1 MIPRLEYN
9 QQIRGRKMGRRQLQA
24 AVLAGALVLSP
35 ALAGAHSLTD
45 VLIAAYRNS
54 NLLAASRAGLRA
66 QDETVAQ
73 AGAGL
78 KPTVDL
84 SGQGT
89 LAINTLQG
97 DLTDTWQAGLT
108 ANLVL
113 YDSGRTPA
121 AIASAEAAIMA
132 SRAGLKAAE
141 QGVLLGAVAAYMDV
155 RRDLEVVSLSR
166 NNLRVLKEQV
176 DAVNGRFA
184 VGEVTRTDVSQTLA
198 RLAASEAGLAAAEG
212 ALAISSQNFL
222 AAVGLPPNDLE
233 APPPIPDLPGSLAD
247 AIAIALGQHPS
258 IAAARHAQDA
268 AAHDFE
274 RARGASGPTVSLS
287 GQLGVQINDP
297 VPDTTVGGASAT
309 LGAVMPL
316 YQGGT
321 LDSLERQAMAVLDQ
335 RKFELQD
342 TARQVQQAVAIAWAN
357 LGIARAQIAASR
369 EQIEASQVA
378 WEGVSVE
385 ATLGA
390 RTTLDVL
397 NAEQELLTAR
407 SALVSAQRDEY
418 VAAYNLLSSMG
429 LLTVAHL
436 RLGIPSYDPDVNYD
450 KVRTGPVEG
459 FDGSVLDRITNRW
472 QEGG

>member
-1 MIPRLEYN
+1 
-9 QQIRGRKMGRRQLQA
+9 MGRRQLQA